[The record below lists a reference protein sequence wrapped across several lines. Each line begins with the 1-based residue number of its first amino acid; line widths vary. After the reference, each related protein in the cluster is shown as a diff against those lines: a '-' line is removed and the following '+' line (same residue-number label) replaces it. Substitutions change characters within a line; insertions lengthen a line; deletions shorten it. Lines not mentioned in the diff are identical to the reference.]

1 MTSKRVNLSNEFN
14 LKLAMLVLS
23 LLEARGV
30 FKIFINFK
38 FDPELY
44 TIKYIQLISLV
55 TGRR

>member
-1 MTSKRVNLSNEFN
+1 
-14 LKLAMLVLS
+14 MLVLS

-55 TGRR
+55 EGNRLKRKEEKW